1 MKLLLVYANPNPE
14 SVGHTLRDAFLRGAR
29 AGGHSIQEV
38 DLYAEGFNPVLSA
51 AEEHGQKTPEAER
64 YQNMIREA
72 QCLVFIFPV
81 WWFRAPAIL
90 EGWFD
95 RVFTSGFAFHY
106 KPVTKTFG
114 IPVGLLKGKKAVAV
128 STYGSPGWVMRFL
141 FFSLPWRRL
150 KYGVLKICGL
160 GPLIHFPCY
169 SAPYASDA
177 QKEKWAQKLEA
188 LARSLK

>member
-14 SVGHTLRDAFLRGAR
+14 SVGHHLREAIFRGAR
-29 AGGHSIQEV
+29 AAGHSIV
-38 DLYAEGFNPVLSA
+38 DIDLYAEKFNPVLSA
-51 AEEHGQKTPEAER
+51 AEEHGQKTPDVER
-64 YQNMIREA
+64 HQEMIRQA
-72 QCLVFIFPV
+72 DALVFIFPV

-95 RVFTSGFAFHY
+95 RVLTSGFAFHY

-114 IPVGLLKGKKAVAV
+114 IPVGLLKGKRAIAVA
-128 STYGSPGWVMRFL
+128 TYGSPGWAMRFL
-141 FFSLPWRRL
+141 FWNLPWRRL
-150 KYGVLKICGL
+150 KRGVLKICGL

-169 SAPYASDA
+169 STPYASDA
-177 QKEKWAQKLEA
+177 RKEKWSQKLEA